1 MADRNPTSGRRAVPI
16 DLPAELITIL
26 RDDLSDWLDGVR
38 SDLQTPE
45 KLRDPDKSR
54 REAEVY
60 ERLLVGLDRG
70 EIFVPDE
77 EARAAVEAAAKGQ
90 DDESNYAEITAIHN
104 AHYGLL
110 ALLEVAR

>member
-1 MADRNPTSGRRAVPI
+1 MATDHDTSDRRAVPL
-16 DLPAELITIL
+16 DLPAAHITIL

-38 SDLQTPE
+38 LDLQTPE

-54 REAEVY
+54 REAAVY
-60 ERLLVGLDRG
+60 ERLLAGLDRG

-77 EARAAVEAAAKGQ
+77 EARAAIEAAAKGQ

-110 ALLEVAR
+110 ALLRVAR